1 MLKLILVTFL
11 YAITMQP
18 MIVIATADQDR
29 WLNRNKEGWFFYN
42 EQEDPEPEIKIEKE
56 VPPTPT
62 PPPVAKPELPQ
73 EEGPE
78 PFSSAWIRGN
88 IQFYLDAA
96 IDNPTAENVSA
107 YLYIQNYAMNKSMQF
122 MDANKKATLGHP
134 MFDSISQRPTATYAN
149 RQLDEE
155 ATQKRAET
163 LDHISHN
170 SGIFFFSD
178 NSNASKIQADI
189 ISMLVRNFDFD
200 ILKIT
205 TAQPTQELADQG
217 FKEDK
222 GRSKTLGISTYP
234 AIALISADGNYDV
247 ISQAPVSYSDLR
259 DRLLIGANRLGV
271 INEAE
276 LNQTRP
282 IRNLGSINVDITQL
296 KNSSSDTSSVPVPQ
310 KDIVNL
316 FNQR

>member
-1 MLKLILVTFL
+1 
-11 YAITMQP
+11 
-18 MIVIATADQDR
+18 
-29 WLNRNKEGWFFYN
+29 
-42 EQEDPEPEIKIEKE
+42 
-56 VPPTPT
+56 
-62 PPPVAKPELPQ
+62 
-73 EEGPE
+73 
-78 PFSSAWIRGN
+78 
-88 IQFYLDAA
+88 
-96 IDNPTAENVSA
+96 
-107 YLYIQNYAMNKSMQF
+107 
-122 MDANKKATLGHP
+122 

-296 KNSSSDTSSVPVPQ
+296 KNRSSDTSSVPVPQ

>member
-1 MLKLILVTFL
+1 
-11 YAITMQP
+11 
-18 MIVIATADQDR
+18 
-29 WLNRNKEGWFFYN
+29 
-42 EQEDPEPEIKIEKE
+42 
-56 VPPTPT
+56 
-62 PPPVAKPELPQ
+62 
-73 EEGPE
+73 
-78 PFSSAWIRGN
+78 
-88 IQFYLDAA
+88 
-96 IDNPTAENVSA
+96 
-107 YLYIQNYAMNKSMQF
+107 
-122 MDANKKATLGHP
+122 
-134 MFDSISQRPTATYAN
+134 
-149 RQLDEE
+149 
-155 ATQKRAET
+155 
-163 LDHISHN
+163 
-170 SGIFFFSD
+170 
-178 NSNASKIQADI
+178 
-189 ISMLVRNFDFD
+189 MLVRNFDFD

-222 GRSKTLGISTYP
+222 GRSKALGISTYP

>member
-42 EQEDPEPEIKIEKE
+42 EQENPEPEIKIEE

-62 PPPVAKPELPQ
+62 PPPVAKPEMPQ
-73 EEGPE
+73 EEGAA